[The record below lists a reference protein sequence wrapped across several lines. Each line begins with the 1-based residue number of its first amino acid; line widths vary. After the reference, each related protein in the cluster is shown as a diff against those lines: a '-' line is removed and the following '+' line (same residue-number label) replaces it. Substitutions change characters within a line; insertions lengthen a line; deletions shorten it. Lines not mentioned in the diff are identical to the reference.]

1 MKKLAVSKHFQNQLK
16 KLSRRDREKVTIALK
31 SFWEFLHKGKIPSG
45 LGFKKINGDKYEIRI
60 DIRTRIAMKMDGD
73 TFVCHVVGG
82 HDAIR
87 RYLQDYGGA

>member
-1 MKKLAVSKHFQNQLK
+1 
-16 KLSRRDREKVTIALK
+16 
-31 SFWEFLHKGKIPSG
+31 
-45 LGFKKINGDKYEIRI
+45 
-60 DIRTRIAMKMDGD
+60 MKMDGD